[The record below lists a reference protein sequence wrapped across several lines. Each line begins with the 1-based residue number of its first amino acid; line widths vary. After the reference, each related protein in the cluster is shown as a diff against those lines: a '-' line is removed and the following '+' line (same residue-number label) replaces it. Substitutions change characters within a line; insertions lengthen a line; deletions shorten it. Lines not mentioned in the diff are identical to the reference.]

1 MPNLLL
7 LFSCINISFLK
18 HFPSLS
24 LPLTMLATA
33 HLIPE
38 FLMTSFSSPWTV
50 EVEGKHHSCPVLG
63 PCKNSNP
70 DINRPLTA
78 CGMMR
83 NIEKNDACA
92 WAGAESSG
100 STHNREDRKARA

>member
-7 LFSCINISFLK
+7 LFSYINISFLK

-33 HLIPE
+33 HLALE

-50 EVEGKHHSCPVLG
+50 EGKHHSRPVLG
-63 PCKNSNP
+63 PCKHSNP
-70 DINRPLTA
+70 DINRPPSA
-78 CGMMR
+78 CGVMR
-83 NIEKNDACA
+83 NIEENDACA

-100 STHNREDRKARA
+100 GTHDNRGDSKASA